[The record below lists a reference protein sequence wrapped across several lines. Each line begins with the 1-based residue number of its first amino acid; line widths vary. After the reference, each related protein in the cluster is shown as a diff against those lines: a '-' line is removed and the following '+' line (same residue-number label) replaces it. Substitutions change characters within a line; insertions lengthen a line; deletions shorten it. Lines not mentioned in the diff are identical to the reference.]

1 MREREEIEPF
11 DPFVC
16 RVLEMLRYLDPDDLS
31 RDRDRDIG
39 VDKRQVLFFT
49 KGGSGDQSPTGD
61 VVGTRRIVLRR

>member
-16 RVLEMLRYLDPDDLS
+16 RVLELLRYLDPGDLS
-31 RDRDRDIG
+31 CDRDRDIG

-49 KGGSGDQSPTGD
+49 KGGSGDQ
-61 VVGTRRIVLRR
+61 